1 MFVYVTPTTT
11 SDRGCTDFTVCR
23 ADQYEFVTP
32 QSPTRDRECRPLTYC
47 PSRKVEINAPPNGVY
62 EQNRPNQYLY
72 EPVGQSRSLS
82 VHESQSLFYENHI
95 FKSHSYFLN
104 FSEIDTDQNNQITF
118 QQLYDKYLDIL
129 SPLPIDHY
137 YPSKIFIDL
146 IKSDNNLTNESSIT
160 LEQLLTY
167 ENQHNVTRYW
177 PL

>member
-1 MFVYVTPTTT
+1 MSTYTNLTQDIIDRTTAFFNTIDVNGSGSITIQQIIDSCIQDIIKSYNRLIPPWLSQLSQDYTPTSIISEEDYNTKKETT
-11 SDRGCTDFTVCR
+11 LD
-23 ADQYEFVTP
+23 
-32 QSPTRDRECRPLTYC
+32 L
-47 PSRKVEINAPPNGVY
+47 
-62 EQNRPNQYLY
+62 
-72 EPVGQSRSLS
+72 
-82 VHESQSLFYENHI
+82 
-95 FKSHSYFLN
+95 FLN

>member
-1 MFVYVTPTTT
+1 MSTYTNLTQDIIDRTTAFFNTIDVNGSGSITIQQIIDSCIQDTIKSYNRLIPPWLSQLSQDYTPTSIISEEDYNTKRETT
-11 SDRGCTDFTVCR
+11 LD
-23 ADQYEFVTP
+23 
-32 QSPTRDRECRPLTYC
+32 L
-47 PSRKVEINAPPNGVY
+47 
-62 EQNRPNQYLY
+62 
-72 EPVGQSRSLS
+72 
-82 VHESQSLFYENHI
+82 
-95 FKSHSYFLN
+95 FLN

-146 IKSDNNLTNESSIT
+146 IKSDNNLTNESAIT